1 MELLFSPLFSGSSG
15 NCVFVGTAESGVLID
30 AGVSCTRILSE
41 LKQIGVSPSAVKALF
56 ITHEHSDHICGAGI
70 LSRKLDLPI
79 YATEGTWRAMSEK
92 LGEVAPK
99 NMVLVSPGQ
108 DFYMGGMNVVPF
120 KLPHDA
126 SEPCGYSF
134 YAGDLKASIATD
146 IGCLKDSWLKAVE
159 ESDILLLESNYDAD
173 MLKAGRYPY
182 ALKTRIMG
190 RKGHLSNDDCAAA
203 AVKLIQ
209 SNVRSIMLGH
219 LSKENNFPE
228 LALETT
234 AAALREAG
242 CEIDTDVKLSLANRD
257 RNSGVIRLKSGD
269 FALANA

>member
-15 NCVFVGTAESGVLID
+15 NSVYVGTADSGVLVD
-30 AGVSCTRILSE
+30 AGVSCSRILAE
-41 LKQIGVSPSAVKALF
+41 LKQIGVSPSAVKALL
-56 ITHEHSDHICGAGI
+56 ITHEHSDHVSGAGI

-92 LGEVAPK
+92 LGEIAPK
-99 NMVLVSPGQ
+99 NMFLVDSGQ
-108 DFYMGGMNVVPF
+108 DFYLGGMNVAPF

-134 YAGDLKASIATD
+134 FAGDLKASIATD
-146 IGCLKDSWLKAVE
+146 IGCLKDGWLKAVE

-182 ALKTRIMG
+182 SLKTRIMG

-203 AVKLIQ
+203 AVKLARGR
-209 SNVRSIMLGH
+209 VRNIILGH

-228 LALETT
+228 LARETT
-234 AAALREAG
+234 ASALREAG
-242 CEIDTDVKLSLANRD
+242 AEPDRDVKLSLANRD
-257 RNSGVIRLKSGD
+257 RNSGVFSLRSGD